1 VPRVYFSGMLLA
13 LLLIQDTPPL
23 AVEVTGMAPQI
34 AYARRTAAGQAW
46 PVTCEGRSG
55 EEQVLRLAPAGGMTR
70 EAVAALLE
78 THVSSIRYYYS
89 DGEQPGRTCDQEP
102 AVSPSASNTPFST
115 LAVGPEDRLAPLAE
129 IARACG
135 FSRARV
141 RQWRPGDL
149 PAGTPGLQSGWR
161 ALDAGE
167 DTGPR
172 HGPTVC
178 FVQMRGAQG

>member
-1 VPRVYFSGMLLA
+1 VYLSGMLLA
-13 LLLIQDTPPL
+13 FLLIQDVPP
-23 AVEVTGMAPQI
+23 AAIEVTGMPPQI

-55 EEQVLRLAPAGGMTR
+55 EERVLRLAPAGGMTR

-78 THVSSIRYYYS
+78 NRVSSIRYYYR
-89 DGEQPGRTCDQEP
+89 DGEQPGLTCDQEP
-102 AVSPSASNTPFST
+102 PVSSSETRFST
-115 LAVGPEDRLAPLAE
+115 LAVGPQDGLAPLAE

-141 RQWRPGDL
+141 RRWRAGDL
-149 PAGTPGLQSGWR
+149 PAGTLGIRPGWR
-161 ALDAGE
+161 TLDAGE
-167 DTGPR
+167 DTAPR
-172 HGPTVC
+172 HGPSVC

>member
-1 VPRVYFSGMLLA
+1 MLLA

-34 AYARRTAAGQAW
+34 AYARRTAAEQAR

-55 EEQVLRLAPAGGMTR
+55 EEHVLRLAPAGGTTR

-78 THVSSIRYYYS
+78 THVSTIRYFYR

-102 AVSPSASNTPFST
+102 AISSSASNAPFST

-129 IARACG
+129 VARSCG
-135 FSRARV
+135 FARARV
-141 RQWRPGDL
+141 RRWRAGDL
-149 PAGTPGLQSGWR
+149 PTGTPDVRPGWR
-161 ALDAGE
+161 TLDAGE
-167 DTGPR
+167 DTNPR
-172 HGPTVC
+172 HGPSIC
-178 FVQMRGAQG
+178 FVQMRGPQD